1 MEHTFGKMTS
11 KKQQS
16 LTYLSLGVTSIQS
29 FPIRTTGQLFLHSCL
44 NWTSRSELL
53 WHNQHYYHQCFHI
66 THHYQQPPHGVHHA
80 SNSIYLGKKPSYLPP
95 ASLGFALVRG
105 DDGDP
110 SELVLLLLLL
120 FLLRRH
126 FASSEQRQGSSLG
139 VVCNM
144 NQGDPGYRARR
155 RGLEGAFKS
164 NYCAN

>member
-66 THHYQQPPHGVHHA
+66 THHYNSLNIVSIMHGSTWEENHLISHLHLLGLHLSVETMA
-80 SNSIYLGKKPSYLPP
+80 ILVSLSCSSSCCFFFGGISLPLSNAKDLPW
-95 ASLGFALVRG
+95 AWSVIWIKEIQDTGQEEEA
-105 DDGDP
+105 
-110 SELVLLLLLL
+110 
-120 FLLRRH
+120 
-126 FASSEQRQGSSLG
+126 
-139 VVCNM
+139 
-144 NQGDPGYRARR
+144 
-155 RGLEGAFKS
+155 
-164 NYCAN
+164 